1 MSDKRTDDILSLW
14 KGSSPNQSDCT
25 PVRRISLSCAIRTSI
40 DYYGENLIII
50 TENCRFPRK
59 IGRDIRHEE
68 QVYKAELEDRL
79 SKGLTGDDAI
89 QHYND
94 WMEAAGQSHLKITD
108 YGHLLQKL

>member
-1 MSDKRTDDILSLW
+1 MEKILLSL
-14 KGSSPNQSDCT
+14 Q
-25 PVRRISLSCAIRTSI
+25 RIAVSL
-40 DYYGENLIII
+40 E
-50 TENCRFPRK
+50 K